1 VPSTHFVVPLE
12 QLSPPSASFE
22 FAQKT
27 VRGPTPVRQVR
38 AEHLSSSVAADDLA
52 QNLAMK
58 YAVVAVVAAASA
70 EAALGFAPVA
80 PAAPR
85 SGVLALRAQVC
96 ARG

>member
-1 VPSTHFVVPLE
+1 MPSTHFVVPLE
-12 QLSPPSASFE
+12 QLSPLSASFE

-38 AEHLSSSVAADDLA
+38 GEHLSVDDLA